1 MGQTSNFVQIELL
14 RYFMRTIG
22 LLNGKQLRQTNLPK
36 IDFSSHF
43 SKLLVSLFQQ
53 LSLKYC
59 FCVYSGEICVGVCF
73 HLFCTKIRYSQITLA
88 IMLTYNIFIIV
99 EVFYIFDIGKVCL
112 YDMCGFMWFLI
123 WYTWTILIFTHSYFC
138 CCNKNLP
145 RCLKT

>member
-22 LLNGKQLRQTNLPK
+22 LLNGKQLKQSNLPK

-43 SKLLVSLFQQ
+43 SKLVVSLYQQ

-73 HLFCTKIRYSQITLA
+73 HLFCTKIKYSQITLA
-88 IMLTYNIFIIV
+88 IILTYNIFIIV
-99 EVFYIFDIGKVCL
+99 EVLHVLYIWYWQSLFVWHVRIYLIFDLIYLNNTHL
-112 YDMCGFMWFLI
+112 YSFL
-123 WYTWTILIFTHSYFC
+123 L
-138 CCNKNLP
+138 L
-145 RCLKT
+145 LL